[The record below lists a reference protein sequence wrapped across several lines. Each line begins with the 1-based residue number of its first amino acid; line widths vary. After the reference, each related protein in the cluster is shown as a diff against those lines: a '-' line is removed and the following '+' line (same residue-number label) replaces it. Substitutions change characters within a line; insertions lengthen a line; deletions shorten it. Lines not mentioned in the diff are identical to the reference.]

1 MASLERLIFGTRDWS
16 VPPSS
21 GLSGPRPPQEKPGA
35 GPETRYMADTRAP
48 TVSGSSARHSC
59 MYAVCCGGQ
68 HTTPSQGHGEGY
80 MKDGR
85 IAGRMSILHV
95 PSAAEKGLAPGA
107 LPLAILGALT
117 VSVRLRWSPDY
128 LPPIGLLRR
137 AALFTAFTG
146 PP

>member
-1 MASLERLIFGTRDWS
+1 MNNGW
-16 VPPSS
+16 
-21 GLSGPRPPQEKPGA
+21 
-35 GPETRYMADTRAP
+35 
-48 TVSGSSARHSC
+48 
-59 MYAVCCGGQ
+59 
-68 HTTPSQGHGEGY
+68 
-80 MKDGR
+80 
-85 IAGRMSILHV
+85 IAGRVSILHV
-95 PSAAEKGLAPGA
+95 PSAAGEGLAPGA

>member
-1 MASLERLIFGTRDWS
+1 M
-16 VPPSS
+16 
-21 GLSGPRPPQEKPGA
+21 
-35 GPETRYMADTRAP
+35 
-48 TVSGSSARHSC
+48 
-59 MYAVCCGGQ
+59 
-68 HTTPSQGHGEGY
+68 
-80 MKDGR
+80 
-85 IAGRMSILHV
+85 HV